1 MSTQNT
7 NAAGAKRQPIQV
19 MYWRPKKLSRQWLT
33 FSMLVSLFGMM
44 LVESLPRKI
53 APEHAE
59 TLKAASLK
67 ANEAFRL
74 IARTQ
79 KEQGHKIIQK
89 HDPQGSHLIG
99 PSMSM
104 VTSKLG
110 SLESKQTS
118 INPNFA
124 AVVTEWLREVG
135 VKPGDKVA
143 IGASGSWPALNI
155 AVYAACETMQLQPT
169 IVLSAASSQYGAN
182 SPDMMWLDMER
193 LFHEANVFSFRA
205 EATSRGGL
213 YDQASGMTD
222 YTKKLLFDAAKR
234 NGVPR
239 LPGVTLRD
247 SIRERMAI
255 YDKNEP
261 STAYKAYINVGGGS
275 ASIGGSIGHQLW
287 PGGVYTEMPQGDEI
301 PDCVA
306 SRMLSKGVPLI
317 NAGNVKSVAKRYAM
331 PIAPTT
337 LPPVGEGSVYAQ
349 GVYRTWLVAL
359 VFALSWITMTLTVAP
374 EWALRFVQKL
384 RGQNQPEIPEQV
396 EWMV

>member
-1 MSTQNT
+1 MSIQNT
-7 NAAGAKRQPIQV
+7 NTAAAQRQPSQV
-19 MYWRPKKLSRQWLT
+19 MYWRPKQISRKWLT

-53 APEHAE
+53 APEHSE

-74 IARTQ
+74 IGTAR
-79 KEQGHKIIQK
+79 KEQGHKVIEK
-89 HDPQGSHLIG
+89 LDPQASHLIG

-118 INPNFA
+118 INPNFS
-124 AVVTEWLREVG
+124 AVVVQWLRDAG

-155 AVYAACETMQLQPT
+155 AVYSACETMQLRPT

-193 LFHEANVFSFRA
+193 LLNEAKIFSFRA
-205 EATSRGGL
+205 EAVSRGGL
-213 YDQASGMTD
+213 YDQASGMTEQ
-222 YTKKLLFDAAKR
+222 TKQLLFEAGDR

-239 LPGVTLRD
+239 LSGDTLRD
-247 SIRERMAI
+247 SIRERMVI
-255 YDKNEP
+255 YDHNE
-261 STAYKAYINVGGGS
+261 SSATYAAYINVGGGS
-275 ASIGGSIGHQLW
+275 ASIGGSTGHELW
-287 PGGVYTEMPQGDEI
+287 PGGLYSEMPESDEI

-306 SRMLSKGVPLI
+306 TRMLSKGIPLI
-317 NAGNVKSVAKRYAM
+317 NVGNVKSVAKRYAM
-331 PIAPTT
+331 PIAPIT
-337 LPPVGEGSVYAQ
+337 LPRVGEGNVYSQ
-349 GVYRTWLVAL
+349 GVYRTWLVAFVL
-359 VFALSWITMTLTVAP
+359 ALSWITMTITVAP
-374 EWALRFVQKL
+374 ERSLRFVQKL
-384 RGQNQPEIPEQV
+384 RGHNHPRIPEQV